1 LHNKKCLQLKTQTVV
16 LAGFEVNE
24 IYHCEKIKKMP
35 KKYMKK

>member
-1 LHNKKCLQLKTQTVV
+1 MFTIKNANGCF
-16 LAGFEVNE
+16 GWFEVNE